1 MPGMEEI
8 TSEWVYS
15 HIYPDAR
22 RPGRAFRGTRTKAT
36 KTECMRY
43 ETQGVAG
50 LGVAIILLDSFRRAM
65 GLSGEFILTT
75 YS

>member
-22 RPGRAFRGTRTKAT
+22 RPGRAFRGTRTEAT

-43 ETQGVAG
+43 ETQG
-50 LGVAIILLDSFRRAM
+50 AIILLDSFRRAM